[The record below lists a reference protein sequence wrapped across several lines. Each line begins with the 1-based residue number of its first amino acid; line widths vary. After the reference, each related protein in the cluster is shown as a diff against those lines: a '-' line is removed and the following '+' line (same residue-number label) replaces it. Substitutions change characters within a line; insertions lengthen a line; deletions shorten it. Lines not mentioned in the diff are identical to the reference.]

1 MRQAA
6 GWWQMWGLRRAGT
19 RHILHPDHPG
29 GTALTTGR
37 SRVLLRVPAP
47 KTGRAAH
54 LRHSERT
61 ISMASPHL
69 DALTARH
76 AQIDGMI
83 AAEMHRPL
91 PDSTRLA
98 HLKRQKLK
106 LKEEVTGLQ
115 KG

>member
-1 MRQAA
+1 
-6 GWWQMWGLRRAGT
+6 
-19 RHILHPDHPG
+19 
-29 GTALTTGR
+29 
-37 SRVLLRVPAP
+37 
-47 KTGRAAH
+47 
-54 LRHSERT
+54 
-61 ISMASPHL
+61 MASPHL

-98 HLKRQKLK
+98 QLKRQKLK
-106 LKEEVTGLQ
+106 LKDEVTGLR